1 MTTLDWNYWYH
12 NGFSFSTTEDHAD
25 TIIARKYNQRTKSW
39 DVRILK
45 VSKDCGYIWML
56 VEKIFKLCIDED
68 DYLITREVCLEPDD
82 PRIISPTI
90 VESEPLPAHELLARC
105 RNRFSQISSS

>member
-1 MTTLDWNYWYH
+1 M
-12 NGFSFSTTEDHAD
+12 
-25 TIIARKYNQRTKSW
+25 
-39 DVRILK
+39 LK

-68 DYLITREVCLEPDD
+68 DYLITREVWLEPDN
-82 PRIISPTI
+82 PRIVSPTIIFI

-105 RNRFSQISSS
+105 RNRFSQISS

>member
-1 MTTLDWNYWYH
+1 MQPENKILGREDIKGFQRLWIYLD
-12 NGFSFSTTEDHAD
+12 AD
-25 TIIARKYNQRTKSW
+25 GQNF
-39 DVRILK
+39 K
-45 VSKDCGYIWML
+45 V
-56 VEKIFKLCIDED
+56 CIDDD
-68 DYLITREVCLEPDD
+68 DYLITREVCLEPGD